1 MERGKILIIDDN
13 EDDLKI
19 TKELLEKVG
28 YNVIENLGW
37 LGSTKKIKNFKP
49 NIILLDVKM
58 PALSGEK
65 LYDLLKNNLKKANIP
80 VLLYSSLNENYLKS
94 LALQKRLDYIA
105 KGDVFQLYKK
115 ISFYIKKANFTF

>member
-28 YNVIENLGW
+28 YNVIENSGW
-37 LGSTKKIKNFKP
+37 LGSTKNIKNFKP
-49 NIILLDVKM
+49 DIVLLDLNM

-65 LYDLLKNNLKKANIP
+65 LYDLLENKLKKASIT
-80 VLLYSSLNENYLKS
+80 VLLYSSLNETYLKS
-94 LALQKRLDYIA
+94 LSLQKRLDYIP
-105 KGDVFQLYKK
+105 KGDIFQLYKK
-115 ISFYIKKANFTF
+115 ISFYMKKKRFTF